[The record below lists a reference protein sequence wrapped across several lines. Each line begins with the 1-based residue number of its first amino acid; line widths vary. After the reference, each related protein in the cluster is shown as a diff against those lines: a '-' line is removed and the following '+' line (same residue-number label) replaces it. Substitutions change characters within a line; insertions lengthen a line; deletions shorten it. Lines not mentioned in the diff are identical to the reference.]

1 MYGFT
6 VIYVRLPFSAS
17 RFLVDRIMHMLYN
30 FLKRKNKGEV
40 IMKKRKIVLMIVA
53 VVLLVFVCGAI
64 ALFQGEARTL
74 LSVKESGDTGIYEID
89 YAADYK
95 LDGLLESGGAA
106 TEEQLVQYILKTML
120 KGLPIDVPYEIP
132 NLACSTFYAET
143 PESGYI
149 FGRNFD
155 NQTTDLAV
163 VKTAPKGA
171 YASVCVVNLSFLGYN
186 ETYSPDTLMNRLNLL
201 AAPYFPMDGVNEKG
215 LAVGVLQLQAPATAQ
230 ETGKTDV
237 GTTLAIRAM
246 LDKCAT
252 TDEAIEWLQSVDMY
266 AAAKGCFH
274 FHIADAAGKSVVVSY
289 VNDEM
294 VITEEADGFIAATNF
309 YLHDVPFE
317 YEKQG
322 LDRYAIL
329 EQTLTEKQSVLTLQ
343 EGIDL
348 LHAVNITGTEPDEKG
363 RVYSTQWSS
372 LYDLTD
378 PALHLCADMNYED
391 VHIYE
396 VG

>member
-40 IMKKRKIVLMIVA
+40 IMKKGKIVLMIVA

-163 VKTAPKGA
+163 VKTA
-171 YASVCVVNLSFLGYN
+171 LS
-186 ETYSPDTLMNRLNLL
+186 
-201 AAPYFPMDGVNEKG
+201 
-215 LAVGVLQLQAPATAQ
+215 
-230 ETGKTDV
+230 
-237 GTTLAIRAM
+237 
-246 LDKCAT
+246 
-252 TDEAIEWLQSVDMY
+252 IEWYRSRQSARRTESPSYTCLDL
-266 AAAKGCFH
+266 
-274 FHIADAAGKSVVVSY
+274 IDAG
-289 VNDEM
+289 DQ
-294 VITEEADGFIAATNF
+294 
-309 YLHDVPFE
+309 P
-317 YEKQG
+317 
-322 LDRYAIL
+322 
-329 EQTLTEKQSVLTLQ
+329 
-343 EGIDL
+343 GIDYL
-348 LHAVNITGTEPDEKG
+348 GV
-363 RVYSTQWSS
+363 
-372 LYDLTD
+372 
-378 PALHLCADMNYED
+378 
-391 VHIYE
+391 
-396 VG
+396 